1 MEAKAIAN
9 FVHVSP
15 RKASQMTD
23 MIRGKNVVEALTL
36 LKFSPKGAG
45 KIVIKVLKSAVANSK
60 QKNIQKLT
68 VKDAYVGAGP
78 TMKRMRA
85 MAMGR
90 GATIRKRT
98 SHITIVVAEQ

>member
-1 MEAKAIAN
+1 MEAKANAN
-9 FVHVSP
+9 FVRVSP

-23 MIRGKNVVEALTL
+23 LIRGKNVVEAFTL
-36 LKFSPKGAG
+36 LKFSPKAAG
-45 KIVIKVLKSAVANSK
+45 KIVTKVLKSAVANSK

-98 SHITIVVAEQ
+98 SHITIVVAD

>member
-9 FVHVSP
+9 FIRVSP
-15 RKASQMTD
+15 RKAAQMTD
-23 MIRGKNVVEALTL
+23 LIRGKKVVEALTL
-36 LKFSPKGAG
+36 MKFSNKAAG
-45 KIVIKVLKSAVANSK
+45 KIVTKVLKSAIANSK
-60 QKNIQKLT
+60 QKNIQNLT
-68 VKDAYVGAGP
+68 VKDAYVGYGP

-98 SHITIVVAEQ
+98 AHITIVVAD